1 MLNKA
6 KNLIVKALEYNV
18 TEAAFS
24 YYMSN
29 ENVELEDIAA
39 DLSIHAT
46 DFKEGSLL
54 QKLRECS
61 TASEALALPVRLA
74 EAVKRCYE
82 NLSHAEA
89 EEIIKESIKTLK
101 GHALLHLLS

>member
-6 KNLIVKALEYNV
+6 KNLVIKALEYNV
-18 TEAAFS
+18 TEAAFA

-29 ENVELEDIAA
+29 ADVELEDIAA

-54 QKLRECS
+54 QKLLEGG
-61 TASEALALPVRLA
+61 TASDVLTLPEKLA
-74 EAVKRCYE
+74 EAVKRCYLE
-82 NLSHAEA
+82 LPHNEA
-89 EEIIKESIKTLK
+89 ENVVKESIKTLK